1 MGRFTQAI
9 SEGDGI
15 SVIPELDGDIADLA
29 ALAEEAGAEA
39 VAVSVGDAAAACAA
53 TTLPIVVDGVRALS
67 EVNEL
72 ASAEVDGCV
81 FVYDDLAA
89 EEGELLTDL
98 FPAAEVLGTDCAIEV
113 RESDDLAEI
122 LEQLDPEILV
132 AASRD
137 PRDEDELEHV
147 LDLLADVPAGK
158 LVVARPRR
166 PVAREQIVALERAGV
181 DAVLVSGESLR
192 IWSDF
197 GAALSELTGR

>member
-15 SVIPELDGDIADLA
+15 SVIPELGGDIADLA
-29 ALAEEAGAEA
+29 VLAEEAGAEA
-39 VAVSVGDAAAACAA
+39 VAVSVDDAAAARAA

-67 EVNEL
+67 EVNAL

-81 FVYDDLAA
+81 FVYDDLATD
-89 EEGELLTDL
+89 EGELLTDL

-147 LDLLADVPAGK
+147 LELLADVPAGK

-181 DAVLVSGESLR
+181 DAVLVSGDSLR

>member
-29 ALAEEAGAEA
+29 VLAEEAGAEA
-39 VAVSVGDAAAACAA
+39 VAVSDDDAAAARAA

-89 EEGELLTDL
+89 DAGELLTDL
-98 FPAAEVLGTDCAIEV
+98 LPAAEVLGTDCAIEV
-113 RESDDLAEI
+113 REPDDLAEI

-181 DAVLVSGESLR
+181 DAVLVSGDSLR

>member
-15 SVIPELDGDIADLA
+15 SVIPELAGDIADLA
-29 ALAEEAGAEA
+29 VLAEEAGAEA
-39 VAVSVGDAAAACAA
+39 VAVSVDDAAAARAA

-67 EVNEL
+67 EVNAL

-81 FVYDDLAA
+81 FVYDDLATD
-89 EEGELLTDL
+89 EGELLTDL

-147 LDLLADVPAGK
+147 LELLADVPAGK

-181 DAVLVSGESLR
+181 DAVLVSGDSLR

>member
-15 SVIPELDGDIADLA
+15 SVIPELQGDIADLA

-39 VAVSVGDAAAACAA
+39 VAVSVRDAAAARAA
-53 TTLPIVVDGVRALS
+53 TILPIVVDGVRALS
-67 EVNEL
+67 EVDEL
-72 ASAEVDGCV
+72 ASAGVDGCV

-197 GAALSELTGR
+197 GAALSELIGR

>member
-15 SVIPELDGDIADLA
+15 SVIPELDGDISDLA

-39 VAVSVGDAAAACAA
+39 VAVSILDAAAARAA
-53 TTLPIVVDGVRALS
+53 TTLPIVVDGMVLS
-67 EVNEL
+67 EVDQL
-72 ASAEVDGCV
+72 ADAEVDGCV
-81 FVYDDLAA
+81 FVYDDLVA
-89 EEGELLTDL
+89 EEGGLLVDL

-113 RESDDLAEI
+113 RQTDDLAEI
-122 LEQLDPEILV
+122 LEQLDPEIIV

-137 PRDEDELEHV
+137 PGDEDELEHV

-181 DAVLVSGESLR
+181 DAVLLSGGSLR

-197 GAALSELTGR
+197 GAALSDLTGR

>member
-1 MGRFTQAI
+1 MGRFSQAI

-15 SVIPELDGDIADLA
+15 SVIPELEGEIADLA

-39 VAVSVGDAAAACAA
+39 VVVSVGDAAAARAA
-53 TTLPIVVDGVRALS
+53 TSLPIVVDRVGDPR
-67 EVNEL
+67 
-72 ASAEVDGCV
+72 EVDALVQAAVEGCV
-81 FVYDDLAA
+81 TVYDLDAG
-89 EEGELLTDL
+89 EGELLDDL
-98 FPAAEVLGTDCAIEV
+98 YPAVDVLGIDCAIEV
-113 RESDDLAEI
+113 RESDDMAEI
-122 LEQLDPEILV
+122 LERFDPEIFV
-132 AASRD
+132 AAS
-137 PRDEDELEHV
+137 PRRSDEDELEHV

-181 DAVLVSGESLR
+181 DAVLLSGDSLR

>member
-1 MGRFTQAI
+1 MGRFSQAI

-15 SVIPELDGDIADLA
+15 SVIPELEGEIADLA

-39 VAVSVGDAAAACAA
+39 VVVSVGDAAAARAA
-53 TTLPIVVDGVRALS
+53 TSLPIVVDRVGDPR
-67 EVNEL
+67 
-72 ASAEVDGCV
+72 EVDALVQAAVEGCV
-81 FVYDDLAA
+81 TVYDLDAG
-89 EEGELLTDL
+89 EGELLDDL
-98 FPAAEVLGTDCAIEV
+98 YPAVDVLGIDCAIEV
-113 RESDDLAEI
+113 RESDDMAEI
-122 LEQLDPEILV
+122 LERFDPEIFV
-132 AASRD
+132 AAS
-137 PRDEDELEHV
+137 PRPSDEDELEHV

-181 DAVLVSGESLR
+181 DAVLLSGDSLR

>member
-39 VAVSVGDAAAACAA
+39 IAVSIRDAQAARAA
-53 TTLPIVVDGVRALS
+53 TSLPIVVDGVGDPR
-67 EVNEL
+67 
-72 ASAEVDGCV
+72 EVDTLVQAAVEGCV
-81 FVYDDLAA
+81 TVYDLDAG
-89 EEGELLTDL
+89 EGELLDDL
-98 FPAAEVLGTDCAIEV
+98 YPAVDVLGIDCAIEV
-113 RESDDLAEI
+113 RESEDVAEM
-122 LEQLDPEILV
+122 LERFDPEIFV
-132 AASRD
+132 AASAN

-181 DAVLVSGESLR
+181 DAVLLSGESLR

>member
-1 MGRFTQAI
+1 MGRFSQAI

-15 SVIPELDGDIADLA
+15 SVIPELEGEIADLA

-39 VAVSVGDAAAACAA
+39 VVVSVGDAAAARAA
-53 TTLPIVVDGVRALS
+53 TSLPIVVDRVGDPR
-67 EVNEL
+67 
-72 ASAEVDGCV
+72 EVDALVQAAVEGCV
-81 FVYDDLAA
+81 TVYDLDAG
-89 EEGELLTDL
+89 EGELLDDL
-98 FPAAEVLGTDCAIEV
+98 YPAVDVLGIDCAIEV
-113 RESDDLAEI
+113 RESDDMAEI
-122 LEQLDPEILV
+122 LERFDPEIFV
-132 AASRD
+132 AAS
-137 PRDEDELEHV
+137 PRRSHEDELEHV

-181 DAVLVSGESLR
+181 DAVLLSGDSLR

>member
-15 SVIPELDGDIADLA
+15 SVIPELQGDIADLA

-39 VAVSVGDAAAACAA
+39 VAVSVRDAAAARAA

-67 EVNEL
+67 EVDEL
-72 ASAEVDGCV
+72 ASAGVDGCV

-89 EEGELLTDL
+89 EEGELLADL
-98 FPAAEVLGTDCAIEV
+98 FPAAEVLGKDCAIEV
-113 RESDDLAEI
+113 RETDDLADI
-122 LEQLDPEILV
+122 LERLDPEILV
-132 AASRD
+132 AASRN
-137 PRDEDELEHV
+137 PGDEDELEHV

-158 LVVARPRR
+158 LVVARPRS

-181 DAVLVSGESLR
+181 DAILVSGELLR
-192 IWSDF
+192 SSSDF

>member
-39 VAVSVGDAAAACAA
+39 VAVSVDDAAAARAA

-192 IWSDF
+192 SWSDF